1 MTALLLLLVAYGG
14 WRAVRTAVDTL
25 RGLPRSNEDMVF
37 F

>member
-1 MTALLLLLVAYGG
+1 MSALLFLLLAYGG
-14 WRAVRTAVDTL
+14 WRAVRAALDTL